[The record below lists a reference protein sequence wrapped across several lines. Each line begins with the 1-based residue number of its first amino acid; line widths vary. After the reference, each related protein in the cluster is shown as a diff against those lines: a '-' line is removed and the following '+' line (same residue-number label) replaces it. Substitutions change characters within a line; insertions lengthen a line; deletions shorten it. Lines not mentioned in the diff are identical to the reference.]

1 MAEIDKNDIETLRGK
16 IKELT
21 DALTNAARFNEYN
34 NRVRNKDKWGARD
47 VDFLAM
53 SAKDFWKQM
62 SKESKEFWS
71 SQKTFTEEYNYR
83 RSRQKIEGIQNGIRD
98 FGFDK
103 TKLGGYA
110 SGVAS
115 RYGDIH
121 KMSKGTRE
129 LSSIF
134 GKASK
139 GLEAK
144 GLARSSKAL
153 GTFSKSLGSV
163 SKLLGGPV
171 TAVIFAVIEAFKL
184 VSAAVASYNDY
195 TTKEYKYQTEQNK
208 AQYELDKKNYE
219 INKDIKAENIAK
231 HGDLALKELD
241 VQGQNL
247 IEGLKITLTTYTQG
261 VETAVGS
268 FSKGINKSAYDAAR
282 YGVEA
287 SANIQK
293 YGLQKSKREQEQGRY
308 IAERELENQAK
319 LASLEADRRLVSVQT
334 EIEMKTRAMSH
345 KISQNSEHQLW
356 SLVRGTSAAPE
367 TKKQNNPVT
376 GQPYN
381 ETSKS
386 VYEVGGNAVD
396 TSDIY
401 DGNNIVNALTWA
413 TGIGGDWYKSSL
425 ELNTAKL
432 EAASEAARQQA
443 DYNKT
448 MMDKE
453 YELGKTA
460 LSYQN
465 KIQDKQLEITTE
477 TSVAII
483 DAASEIKKM
492 WLNVAQDIEQWT
504 EKYDTTMN
512 DLGKNLG
519 YTNREQLLGFERAMY
534 SATYAAAEFGR
545 TPEDVAKFQGGFAMS
560 TGRNRLFGDRDY
572 RALFAL
578 GDLVGDDGLATSYT
592 SEMEIFNVGVNESV
606 NLLGEAV
613 NAVNR
618 MGLNGRKYA
627 KTIADSLKL
636 AQKYNF
642 KGGTENLMKIAKWA
656 ENTRFNMQSISGMLD
671 KISEGGLEG
680 LITQGAQFQVLGG
693 HAAMNADPIA
703 MWYER
708 YSDPESFL
716 KRMQDMTIGFG
727 QVDKLT
733 GETKFSQIE
742 QMTMEQL
749 AKIQGR
755 AVEDV
760 MNEVRARNKR
770 EVVAK
775 ALTGSFNDDQLSF
788 IANNATFNRATQRF
802 ETMVK
807 GANGYEAKGIS
818 ELTQSDLDLIM
829 PQDHNERV
837 EDYMQDIIS
846 LLQMMT
852 GAEWIQKAALSEAT
866 FDTTIEEYKK
876 RLDVANEN
884 FTTNYDQYVEN
895 IKKAQEEATK
905 SYTDFV
911 QMALAGNEA
920 VDQKIKDLDGTSAML
935 NAELTNTASLIAQ
948 ANVKIAQQ
956 AGIEYTPKVP
966 GVSGTGGNS
975 SGSSNSTNTTKLE
988 INGKVV
994 SENGGST
1001 DLANYLLSNPTV
1013 LRKVTQLIMSEV
1025 AKSQNGGRSKQVA
1038 SQKNDYSVSTAMLLN
1053 PIPWG
1058 G

>member
-1 MAEIDKNDIETLRGK
+1 MAEINNNDINNLRSK
-16 IKELT
+16 I
-21 DALTNAARFNEYN
+21 DALTAAIANAANVVASN
-34 NRVRNKDKWGARD
+34 NNASDKKKWGGKD
-47 VDFLAM
+47 INFLDKSADEFWDKM
-53 SAKDFWKQM
+53 SKKSKSFWK
-62 SKESKEFWS
+62 
-71 SQKTFTEEYNYR
+71 SQEDFTKEYNYQR
-83 RSRQKIEGIQNGIRD
+83 GNQKMAGFQEAMKTSG
-98 FGFDK
+98 FGN
-103 TKLGGYA
+103 TKIGNYA

-115 RYGDIH
+115 RYDNIRQ
-121 KMSKGTRE
+121 MSRGTRE

-134 GKASK
+134 GSASK
-139 GLEAK
+139 GLGAK
-144 GLARSSKAL
+144 GMSGASKAL

-171 TAVIFAVIEAFKL
+171 TAIIFGVIEAFKL

-219 INKDIKAENIAK
+219 IGKDIEAEGIAK
-231 HGDLALKELD
+231 QGDIALKELD

-261 VETAVGS
+261 IETAVGS

-282 YGVEA
+282 YSVEA

-293 YGLQKSKREQEQGRY
+293 FGLHSSQRAQVQGRY
-308 IAERELENQAK
+308 VAERELENQAK
-319 LASLEADRRLVSVQT
+319 IASLSADQRLAAVET
-334 EIEMKTRAMSH
+334 EINMKARAAEH
-345 KISQNSEHQLW
+345 KFSQHNEHYIQTLF
-356 SLVRGTSAAPE
+356 RGSSVAPE
-367 TKKQNNPVT
+367 LEGKINPVT
-376 GQPYN
+376 GMPYK
-381 ETSKS
+381 EFSKS
-386 VYEVGGNAVD
+386 MYDVGGNAVD

-401 DGNNIVNALTWA
+401 DGNNWVSALTGL
-413 TGIGGDWYKSSL
+413 TGIGDDWNKSSQ
-425 ELNTAKL
+425 ELSKAKL
-432 EAASEAARQQA
+432 EAASEVARQQV
-443 DYNKT
+443 DFNKV

-465 KIQDKQLEITTE
+465 QIQDKQLEITTE
-477 TSVAII
+477 TSEAVIE
-483 DAASEIKKM
+483 AATEIKKM

-545 TPEDVAKFQGGFAMS
+545 TPEDVSKFQGGFAMS

-613 NAVNR
+613 NSVNR

-852 GAEWIQKAALSEAT
+852 GAEGIQKAALSEAT